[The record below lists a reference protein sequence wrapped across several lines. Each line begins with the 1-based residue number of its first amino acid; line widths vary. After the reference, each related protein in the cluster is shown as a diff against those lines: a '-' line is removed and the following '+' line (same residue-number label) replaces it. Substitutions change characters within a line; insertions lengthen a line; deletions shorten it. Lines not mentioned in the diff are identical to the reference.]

1 MRNVTAAGRNVDEA
15 VQSGLQE
22 LGLTKDKVEI
32 TVIEEGN
39 KGFLGIFGKKPAIVK
54 LVEKIDPIQQAKL
67 YLQTIAEAIAGKSDV
82 TVQESKKTVRYHIT
96 GEKAALLIGKR
107 GQTLNALE
115 TLTQLA
121 LNRYPGQYKNVT
133 VDAEN
138 YRLKRKETLSQ
149 LAIKLADQVL
159 KTKNPSSLSLCRPAK
174 EKLFTILFLDMQT
187 TRSKHIQWV
196 KAKIVIS
203 LFPIKDSIK
212 PKSDKNWIS
221 VFLYPKNLLFLVISR
236 FCRLSFFFLGVSC

>member
-15 VQSGLQE
+15 VQSGLRE
-22 LGLTKDKVEI
+22 LELTKDKVEI

-54 LVEKIDPIQQAKL
+54 LVERIDPIQQAKS

-82 TVQESKKTVRYHIT
+82 TVQESKKTVRFHIT

-115 TLTQLA
+115 TLTQLV

-138 YRLKRKETLSQ
+138 YRLKRKDTLSH
-149 LAIKLADQVL
+149 LAIRLADQVL
-159 KTKNPSSLSLCRPAK
+159 KTKKAVHLEPMPSSERKIIHDTLSGYANH
-174 EKLFTILFLDMQT
+174 Q
-187 TRSKHIQWV
+187 
-196 KAKIVIS
+196 
-203 LFPIKDSIK
+203 IKTYSMGEGE
-212 PKSDKNWIS
+212 NRH
-221 VFLYPKNLLFLVISR
+221 LVISHKR
-236 FCRLSFFFLGVSC
+236 

>member
-22 LGLTKDKVEI
+22 LELTKDKVEI

-39 KGFLGIFGKKPAIVK
+39 KGFLGIFGKKQAVVK
-54 LVEKIDPIQQAKL
+54 LVEKIDPIQQAKA
-67 YLQTIAEAIAGKSDV
+67 YLQTIVEAIAGKSDV
-82 TVQESKKTVRYHIT
+82 TVQENKKSVSFHIT

-138 YRLKRKETLSQ
+138 YRSKRKDTLSQ
-149 LAIKLADQVL
+149 LAIRLADQVL
-159 KTKNPSSLSLCRPAK
+159 KTKKTVHLEPMPSSERKIIHDTLSGY
-174 EKLFTILFLDMQT
+174 DHQ
-187 TRSKHIQWV
+187 
-196 KAKIVIS
+196 
-203 LFPIKDSIK
+203 IKTYSMGEGE
-212 PKSDKNWIS
+212 NRH
-221 VFLYPKNLLFLVISR
+221 LVISHKR
-236 FCRLSFFFLGVSC
+236 

>member
-149 LAIKLADQVL
+149 LAIKLASTGNNGFIPKAWCQSIGGMFPDFDQD
-159 KTKNPSSLSLCRPAK
+159 AD
-174 EKLFTILFLDMQT
+174 F
-187 TRSKHIQWV
+187 
-196 KAKIVIS
+196 
-203 LFPIKDSIK
+203 
-212 PKSDKNWIS
+212 NWI
-221 VFLYPKNLLFLVISR
+221 
-236 FCRLSFFFLGVSC
+236 LSCDHENPGDFRA

>member
-22 LGLTKDKVEI
+22 LELTKDKVEI

-39 KGFLGIFGKKPAIVK
+39 KGFLGIFGKKPAVVK
-54 LVEKIDPIQQAKL
+54 LVEKIDSIQQARS

-82 TVQESKKTVRYHIT
+82 TVQESKKAVRFHIT

-115 TLTQLA
+115 TLTQLV

-149 LAIKLADQVL
+149 LAIRLADQVL
-159 KTKNPSSLSLCRPAK
+159 KTKKAVHLEPMPSSERKIIHDTLCGYANH
-174 EKLFTILFLDMQT
+174 Q
-187 TRSKHIQWV
+187 
-196 KAKIVIS
+196 
-203 LFPIKDSIK
+203 IKTYSMGEGE
-212 PKSDKNWIS
+212 NRH
-221 VFLYPKNLLFLVISR
+221 LVISHKR
-236 FCRLSFFFLGVSC
+236 

>member
-32 TVIEEGN
+32 IIIEEGN

-133 VDAEN
+133 VDAE
-138 YRLKRKETLSQ
+138 
-149 LAIKLADQVL
+149 
-159 KTKNPSSLSLCRPAK
+159 
-174 EKLFTILFLDMQT
+174 TI
-187 TRSKHIQWV
+187 V
-196 KAKIVIS
+196 
-203 LFPIKDSIK
+203 
-212 PKSDKNWIS
+212 
-221 VFLYPKNLLFLVISR
+221 
-236 FCRLSFFFLGVSC
+236 